1 MPCVRV
7 GPAESR
13 PRLKLPVSVIIPT
26 FNRADTLP
34 RALASV
40 KSQKRFAPAEI
51 IVVDDHSDDD
61 SGDIARRHGARVIR
75 HERNQGAA
83 AARNTAV
90 AAAAQP
96 WLAMLDSDDEW
107 LPDHLKLLWD
117 LRAGH
122 VLVAGA
128 SLACFDD
135 DRQPPAY
142 SGTIRPRA
150 QTLRSPAALIPL
162 NPLSASAVLVSR
174 DAVLSAG
181 GYNTK
186 LGYAEDWDLWLR
198 VLEQGTGVMT
208 PSVVCLYHVHAGS
221 KSLHPDGPSETHD
234 RIVQSCIGR
243 PWWSRRLQD
252 RWCGLRMWAALETAV
267 YEGRH
272 RQAAVLAARLIG
284 RPQRLWAVVVR
295 RFQFALWMRRSRRL
309 AVSDLRV
316 AAALEAMAG
325 SNGGQR

>member
-1 MPCVRV
+1 VSEDVPV
-7 GPAESR
+7 ESR
-13 PRLKLPVSVIIPT
+13 AQITLPVSVIIPT
-26 FNRADTLP
+26 FNRGDTLP

-40 KSQKRFAPAEI
+40 KSQLRFAPAEI

-61 SGDIARRHGARVIR
+61 SGDIARRHGAQVIR

-90 AAAAQP
+90 SVATQP

-107 LPDHLKLLWD
+107 LPDHLEVLWN
-117 LRAGH
+117 LRAAH

-135 DRQPPAY
+135 GGQPPAY
-142 SGTIRPRA
+142 TGTIRPRA
-150 QTLRSPAALIPL
+150 QTLHSPAALIPL

-174 DAVLSAG
+174 DAVISAG
-181 GYNTK
+181 GYNTQ

-198 VLEQGTGVMT
+198 VLERGTGVMT

-221 KSLHPDGPSETHD
+221 KSLHSDGPAETHD
-234 RIVQSCIGR
+234 RIVRSCIGR

-267 YEGRH
+267 SEGRH
-272 RQAAVLAARLIG
+272 GQAAVLAARLIG
-284 RPQRLWAVVVR
+284 RPQRLWAVLVR
-295 RFQFALWMRRSRRL
+295 RLQFALWMRRSRRL
-309 AVSDLRV
+309 AASDLRV
-316 AAALEAMAG
+316 ATALQAMAG
-325 SNGGQR
+325 SDGGRP